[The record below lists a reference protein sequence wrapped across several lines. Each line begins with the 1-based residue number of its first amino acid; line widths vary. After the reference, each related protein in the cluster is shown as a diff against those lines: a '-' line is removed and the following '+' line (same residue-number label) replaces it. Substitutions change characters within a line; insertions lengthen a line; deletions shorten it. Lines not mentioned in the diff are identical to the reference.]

1 MASRADMIRRA
12 RRRVDARRD
21 ARNRANI
28 RDQYRANYGRNLG
41 KRRFAPTEPKV
52 GGAGDVILNE
62 VKRASNLA
70 GTMLKDTVSDPARKG
85 IGRFID
91 FFPEGNKEKF
101 LGLPKAAIDAATR
114 NFEEVEAAKRDDDKF
129 TWGGDPI
136 AVDKGS
142 PSYQFLLNQMEDK
155 DAFKKAVKD
164 DKVFYTG
171 LEEMSGDNYEA
182 SHPGY
187 IALLNDPSRL
197 KDMAPIRALNYMRSI
212 TGDPSNMGFDEFE
225 TLRQEQPN
233 VYGGLTATEIAKKLL
248 PQYQTTANE
257 MYGDGFIANK
267 AREYVD
273 VDPEIMNYRD
283 PIRDMVA
290 PTGTGQSMVADLNP
304 RTPPLSQSELM
315 NVSEQN
321 LMPTYDYDVYGDP
334 MDNIL
339 YGEPGSGTGSLLL
352 QSMYPG
358 YSYYSNLDSAQ
369 KYGLEDMNERELMKF
384 GYTNPPMANL
394 FGFNPN
400 YEFE

>member
-1 MASRADMIRRA
+1 MRRKFADVRKAAADKKAAATRDDYRRTYSQNLG
-12 RRRVDARRD
+12 RTKFKPTKRRVGSGGDKVLNTMREAGGDAATMFKD
-21 ARNRANI
+21 LI
-28 RDQYRANYGRNLG
+28 KD
-41 KRRFAPTEPKV
+41 P
-52 GGAGDVILNE
+52 
-62 VKRASNLA
+62 VK
-70 GTMLKDTVSDPARKG
+70 KG

-101 LGLPKAAIDAATR
+101 LGLQKAVVDAVGR

-142 PSYQFLLNQMEDK
+142 PAYQFLLNQMEDK

-248 PQYQTTANE
+248 PQYQAAADE

-290 PTGTGQSMVADLNP
+290 PTSTGGTPRGTFLDQREYNRMDLDD
-304 RTPPLSQSELM
+304 QM
-315 NVSEQN
+315 NIKTSD
-321 LMPTYDYDVYGDP
+321 LPPTYNQVYGDP

-339 YGEPGSGTGSLLL
+339 YGEPGNQPLNTMLQGIYPNYTPNPILNELEGMDEQELLDWGAQNPIFAKSLGFN
-352 QSMYPG
+352 P
-358 YSYYSNLDSAQ
+358 YYSNMWLD
-369 KYGLEDMNERELMKF
+369 
-384 GYTNPPMANL
+384 
-394 FGFNPN
+394 
-400 YEFE
+400 